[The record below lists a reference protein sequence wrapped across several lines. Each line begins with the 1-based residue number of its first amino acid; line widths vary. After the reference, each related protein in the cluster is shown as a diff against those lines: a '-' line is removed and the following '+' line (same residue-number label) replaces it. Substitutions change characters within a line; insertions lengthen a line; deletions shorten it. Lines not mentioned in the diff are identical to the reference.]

1 MARRKRDGLSLP
13 FASCRRNYIIFDEN
27 KPFDCHGVTVT
38 PLPVYHGIY
47 FTKKEPYY
55 SLGFIFNRSIA
66 YISDVSYIP
75 ESTWDLL
82 LHGHHSGKKGH
93 TKKETHHTSKKPQ
106 EVIED
111 AKETLTNGKADDQ
124 PATKQHSSKEARSHR
139 IPPVLVIDCLRVYPH
154 TSHFG

>member
-1 MARRKRDGLSLP
+1 MLISTFDV
-13 FASCRRNYIIFDEN
+13 RNYIIFDEN

-75 ESTWDLL
+75 ESTWELL
-82 LHGHHSGKKGH
+82 LGEAEHGIAHPHRYTEK
-93 TKKETHHTSKKPQ
+93 TSKKPQ
-106 EVIED
+106 HVVQDVKDMLE
-111 AKETLTNGKADDQ
+111 NG
-124 PATKQHSSKEARSHR
+124 TSSGSNGHHSHHYSKSHGSR
-139 IPPVLVIDCLRVYPH
+139 QGAPPVLVVDCLRVYPH